1 MGYASASPS
10 CECLIADLLRA
21 RRSLTLEQVVS
32 LLPEL
37 SWNQVFRTIDD
48 LSRRGE
54 IVLLRRGY
62 DYEVEWVSSRARTL
76 SYAG

>member
-1 MGYASASPS
+1 MLHVASSPS
-10 CECLIADLLRA
+10 CESLIAELLRA
-21 RRSLTLEQVVS
+21 RRSLTLEKVVA

-54 IVLLRRGY
+54 IVLLRRGF
-62 DYEVEWVSSRARTL
+62 DYEVEWVSSKVRAL
-76 SYAG
+76 ACVG